1 MVSLLSA
8 VRRFGRLLCV
18 CVSTL
23 TLLEC
28 SGFAHSNQANEAS
41 LLLTATPS
49 PTHFDQQYQQRRTMT
64 TATAKAGASLS
75 SLLSHVWELWQQILQ
90 ETYDKKNFVSDSSG
104 DMWQQNFVSKFFRN
118 HVTAKLFSKFLRKH
132 VTANSSGSNWQQILQ
147 QIFEE
152 TFG

>member
-1 MVSLLSA
+1 
-8 VRRFGRLLCV
+8 
-18 CVSTL
+18 
-23 TLLEC
+23 
-28 SGFAHSNQANEAS
+28 
-41 LLLTATPS
+41 
-49 PTHFDQQYQQRRTMT
+49 
-64 TATAKAGASLS
+64 
-75 SLLSHVWELWQQILQ
+75 LWQQILQ